1 MRFLLDTHTLIWWLQ
16 DEGPKLSNE
25 QSRSLSELERDSEP
39 AAISAITLWEIAML
53 RERGRLGSMKSLAEL
68 LRQVESHPLVTVIPL
83 NGSIAAESVRWGEGF
98 HSDPTD
104 QIVVATAR
112 CHDLTLV
119 TADARIRKWGKVRVV

>member
-1 MRFLLDTHTLIWWLQ
+1 VRFLLDTHTLIWWPQ

-119 TADARIRKWGKVRVV
+119 TADARIRKCKVRVV

>member
-1 MRFLLDTHTLIWWLQ
+1 LDTHTLIWWLQ